1 MHQRH
6 TTPPRR
12 RAGFTL
18 MEVILATLI
27 TALVAAALFASLSIV
42 FRVKRSAEEQLAGRA
57 QLRSAIDAIRR
68 DLVGVP
74 PPTGL
79 VAGPMIGVDSFLA
92 SGAEGDYLAYSTP
105 YTAANT
111 LTDADADAAAAGA
124 DYEQV
129 VLFLAEDA
137 DDPGYY
143 KLVRAATRN
152 PLVTAEQPGTQ
163 RVLARRIVSMNLNYY
178 DGSSWYAEWDS
189 AQRED
194 ELPLAVE
201 LVLVVQPPRRDT
213 GREPSDDELDEDRQT
228 VAVLIPMPASQLVP
242 TGTAGTFDLF

>member
-1 MHQRH
+1 
-6 TTPPRR
+6 
-12 RAGFTL
+12 

-27 TALVAAALFASLSIV
+27 TALVAAALFASLSIA
-42 FRVKRSAEEQLAGRA
+42 FRTKHAAENQLAGRA
-57 QLRSAIDAIRR
+57 QLRSAIDAVRR
-68 DLVGVP
+68 DLVAVP

-79 VAGPMIGVDSFLA
+79 LAGPMVGVDSFLG
-92 SGAEGDYLAYSTP
+92 SGASGDYLAYSTP
-105 YTAANT
+105 SADAGTG
-111 LTDADADAAAAGA
+111 TDAQTIEA

-129 VLFLAEDA
+129 VLFLAEDP
-137 DDPGYY
+137 DDVGYY
-143 KLVRAATRN
+143 MLIRAATRN
-152 PLVTAEQPGTQ
+152 PLVTTEQTGTQ
-163 RVLARRIVSMNLNYY
+163 RILARRIVSMDLRYY

-189 AQRED
+189 VERED

-213 GREPSDDELDEDRQT
+213 GNEANIDELENDRQT